1 MVSSDLL
8 VYFVACLR
16 LSPRRYFD
24 RAFLG
29 FALYAAESGF
39 RPHNITE
46 SLWTMFRKLFLRFR
60 SNSVKT

>member
-1 MVSSDLL
+1 MISCDLL
-8 VYFVACLR
+8 TYFVAGLR

-39 RPHNITE
+39 RPHNATK
-46 SLWTMFRKLFLRFR
+46 SLWTMFRKLFLCFR